1 MAQKIVAEVVLDAGE
16 SIKELQLVEQQL
28 KNIEDELKVIG
39 ASGTGDFEQQLKDLN
54 AVVKNSTLTW
64 GEYGKAIEQYQNIA
78 LAAGQTSPIG
88 KAALEQAAI
97 LKDQMDDVS
106 ASVNNLAMDSRN
118 LQTAL
123 QLGSGITAGYTAFQS
138 VTALVG
144 VENEKLMETM
154 VKLQAAQSAL
164 VSIEQIRAT
173 LEKQSLVTLKAKD
186 FWNKAVAFSTQLFA
200 KAQTGA
206 TTATAGATV
215 GVRAFTAALIATGI
229 GAIIVGI
236 GMLIA
241 YFDQVKAAV
250 VVAVEWLNEL
260 RYKFQ
265 DLGIGIKIA
274 LAVLFPFVG
283 VIWAAIEA
291 LEYFGVIDDKQTA
304 ELKKNVAERVKNI
317 EAERDALIAAKQAE
331 MKALQER
338 YDEEEAARVHALN
351 VARAL
356 GKDTEQMERDQLKA
370 KQENILAQIA
380 LLEEQIKAERRAA
393 VEILKAKAL
402 VDEIQAANLALLQKL
417 GGEEAFINAAIAN
430 DESIAK
436 LRADLDKTEK
446 DIEVFEAK
454 VTKKK
459 ADASKQRNDATKKEL
474 ENEAQ
479 MRREA
484 SDKAYQ
490 ELLDRYAKEEQATEA
505 YRQRQLTERQKE
517 EDDLRTRLY
526 EEREMAG
533 EDYELK
539 LLLEEEFEKN
549 MADIKKKYDKQ
560 AEDAQIAADKAKT
573 DARREEL
580 DQQLA
585 MTSTYFQ
592 GVSALA
598 DAFSKGDE
606 KRQRVAFKIKK
617 AADLAAATIDGTR
630 AVLNAFAT
638 TPAPLN
644 VAAAIA
650 AGAFA
655 AANIAKIAQTQF
667 GGGATSDITP
677 SVPSINESIG
687 GVNGGGDNLGNNTTT
702 DPLSLLNGGG
712 MQPVLVVDSFTAV
725 QNDLNKVTAMGTLG

>member
-164 VSIEQIRAT
+164 VSIEQIRQT

-304 ELKKNVAERVKNI
+304 ELKKNVAARVKNI

-459 ADASKQRNDATKKEL
+459 ADASKQRNDATQKEL
-474 ENEAQ
+474 DNEAE
-479 MRREA
+479 MRR
-484 SDKAYQ
+484 KAAEDEYQ
-490 ELLDRYAKEEQATEA
+490 ALLDRYAKEEAS
-505 YRQRQLTERQKE
+505 
-517 EDDLRTRLY
+517 
-526 EEREMAG
+526 
-533 EDYELK
+533 
-539 LLLEEEFEKN
+539 
-549 MADIKKKYDKQ
+549 
-560 AEDAQIAADKAKT
+560 
-573 DARREEL
+573 RR
-580 DQQLA
+580 
-585 MTSTYFQ
+585 
-592 GVSALA
+592 
-598 DAFSKGDE
+598 
-606 KRQRVAFKIKK
+606 
-617 AADLAAATIDGTR
+617 
-630 AVLNAFAT
+630 
-638 TPAPLN
+638 
-644 VAAAIA
+644 
-650 AGAFA
+650 
-655 AANIAKIAQTQF
+655 
-667 GGGATSDITP
+667 
-677 SVPSINESIG
+677 SV
-687 GVNGGGDNLGNNTTT
+687 
-702 DPLSLLNGGG
+702 
-712 MQPVLVVDSFTAV
+712 
-725 QNDLNKVTAMGTLG
+725 

>member
-304 ELKKNVAERVKNI
+304 ELKKNVAARVKNI

-459 ADASKQRNDATKKEL
+459 ADAAKQRNDATQKEL
-474 ENEAQ
+474 DNEAE
-479 MRREA
+479 MRR
-484 SDKAYQ
+484 KAAEDEYQ
-490 ELLDRYAKEEQATEA
+490 ALLDRYAKEEEAAEA
-505 YRQRQLTERQKE
+505 YRQRQLTERQKA

-526 EEREMAG
+526 NELELAG
-533 EDYELK
+533 ENNELK
-539 LLLEEEFEKN
+539 LLLEEEFQKN
-549 MADIKKKYDKQ
+549 MKAIDDDYRNQAIQ
-560 AEDAQIAADKAKT
+560 AEKDKIQAEN
-573 DARREEL
+573 DARREQL
-580 DQQLA
+580 DQQLS

-644 VAAAIA
+644 VGAAIA

-667 GGGATSDITP
+667 EGGATSDITP

>member
-1 MAQKIVAEVVLDAGE
+1 MAQELAVKLTIDGGE

-304 ELKKNVAERVKNI
+304 ELKKNVAARVKNI

-459 ADASKQRNDATKKEL
+459 ADAAKQRNDATQKEL
-474 ENEAQ
+474 DNEAE
-479 MRREA
+479 MRR
-484 SDKAYQ
+484 KAAEDEYQ
-490 ELLDRYAKEEQATEA
+490 ALLDRYAKEEEAAEA
-505 YRQRQLTERQKE
+505 YRQRQLTERQKA

-526 EEREMAG
+526 NELELAG
-533 EDYELK
+533 ENNELK
-539 LLLEEEFEKN
+539 LLLEEEFQKN
-549 MADIKKKYDKQ
+549 MKAIDDDYRNQAIQ
-560 AEDAQIAADKAKT
+560 AEKDKIQAEK
-573 DARREEL
+573 DARREQL
-580 DQQLA
+580 DQQLS

-644 VAAAIA
+644 VGAAIA

-667 GGGATSDITP
+667 EGGATSDITP
-677 SVPSINESIG
+677 SLPSINESIG

>member
-164 VSIEQIRAT
+164 VSIEQIRQT

-304 ELKKNVAERVKNI
+304 ELKKNVAARVKNI

-459 ADASKQRNDATKKEL
+459 ADAAKQRNDATQKEL
-474 ENEAQ
+474 DNEAE
-479 MRREA
+479 MRR
-484 SDKAYQ
+484 KAAEDEYQ
-490 ELLDRYAKEEQATEA
+490 ALLDRYAKEEEAAEA
-505 YRQRQLTERQKE
+505 YRQRQLTERQKA

-526 EEREMAG
+526 NELELAG
-533 EDYELK
+533 ENNELK
-539 LLLEEEFEKN
+539 LLLEEEFQKN
-549 MADIKKKYDKQ
+549 MKAIDDDYRNQAIQ
-560 AEDAQIAADKAKT
+560 AEKDKIQAEK
-573 DARREEL
+573 DARREQL

-644 VAAAIA
+644 VGAAIA